1 MSTKTLEERYSEL
14 SAQQKV
20 LFSALVNKE
29 LADSVLT
36 SVRTLKRIAAN
47 SKNDQAATSASRM
60 LLSLAEKRGVLKAD
74 PIAEM
79 MDGIMGEF
87 EESPLSS

>member
-1 MSTKTLEERYSEL
+1 VSTKTLEERYSEL